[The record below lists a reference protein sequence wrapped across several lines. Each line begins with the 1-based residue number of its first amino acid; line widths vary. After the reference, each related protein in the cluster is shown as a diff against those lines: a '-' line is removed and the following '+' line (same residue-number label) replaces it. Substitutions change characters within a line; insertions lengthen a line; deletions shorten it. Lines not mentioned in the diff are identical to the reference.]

1 MLGSNLCL
9 LKSVGAV
16 GWQPTGFEDVS
27 IGIKRAV
34 GSNLCLLKSV
44 GAVGWQPTGFEDVSI
59 GIKKE
64 TVLGPTC
71 AYLSL

>member
-1 MLGSNLCL
+1 MTSKKQCLLKSVGAVGWQPAGFEDVSIGIKSSVGSNLRL

-34 GSNLCLLKSV
+34 
-44 GAVGWQPTGFEDVSI
+44 
-59 GIKKE
+59 
-64 TVLGPTC
+64 LGPTC
-71 AYLSL
+71 ACLSP